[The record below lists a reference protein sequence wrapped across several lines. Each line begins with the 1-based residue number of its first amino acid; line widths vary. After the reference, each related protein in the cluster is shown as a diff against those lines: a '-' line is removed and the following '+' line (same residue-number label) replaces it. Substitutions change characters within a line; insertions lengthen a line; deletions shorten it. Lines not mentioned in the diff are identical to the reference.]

1 MSTGPNSSP
10 PRSTTFTIR
19 SIFVITTVFAAG
31 AVSLGYLARAANG
44 KSEEIGPFVVITM
57 LMPLALMVAMSWT
70 FRIAKWY
77 SKGGNVYVKSFAAW
91 VSRRILRN
99 L

>member
-1 MSTGPNSSP
+1 MSSTDQKPAR

-31 AVSLGYLARAANG
+31 AVSMGYLFRAANG
-44 KSEEIGPFVVITM
+44 NSDEIGPFVVITM

-70 FRIAKWY
+70 FRIVKWFEKFM
-77 SKGGNVYVKSFAAW
+77 SK
-91 VSRRILRN
+91 
-99 L
+99 

>member
-1 MSTGPNSSP
+1 MSSTNHKSP
-10 PRSTTFTIR
+10 QSRSTTFTIR

-31 AVSLGYLARAANG
+31 AVSLGYLFRAANG

-57 LMPLALMVAMSWT
+57 IMPLALMVGMSWT

-77 SKGGNVYVKSFAAW
+77 GKRK
-91 VSRRILRN
+91 RRG
-99 L
+99 